1 MVNRPPVGQAF
12 SLREAFRPRK
22 GRPEG
27 RLRPERPPHPE
38 PAPVRR
44 FWLAV
49 SVTAALAAAA
59 LCVLPLV
66 GSAHI
71 DYGRALAGQSPDA
84 EILFY
89 ARLPRV
95 LLALMAGGALAVTG
109 ALFQALLRDALAE
122 PYTLG
127 VSSGASLGAVVAISA
142 GWGQIAGLPAIW
154 VAALVGAAAVLAL
167 VLGVATEGRRMS
179 SFTLLLAGV
188 TINSI
193 CLASILFLQYFADFG
208 QSFAIVR
215 WLLGGIDAVEYSTLG
230 WLAVVVVPF
239 AGYVTWK
246 SRDWNLL
253 AVGEEWA
260 AARGVSTQRLMLS
273 GYLAGSLMAGTLT
286 SLTGPI
292 GFVGLIVPH
301 ALRLR
306 LGADH
311 RLLIPCAFFLGAAFL
326 AVSDTLARTILAPT
340 EVPVGVI
347 TAMMGGPFFIW
358 LLRSKRRSLWL

>member
-1 MVNRPPVGQAF
+1 MVIR
-12 SLREAFRPRK
+12 
-22 GRPEG
+22 
-27 RLRPERPPHPE
+27 
-38 PAPVRR
+38 PAPPRR

-49 SVTAALAAAA
+49 GVTA
-59 LCVLPLV
+59 
-66 GSAHI
+66 
-71 DYGRALAGQSPDA
+71 ALAGQSPDA

-127 VSSGASLGAVVAISA
+127 VSSGASLGAVIAISA
-142 GWGQIAGLPAIW
+142 GWREIAGLPAIW
-154 VAALVGAAAVLAL
+154 VAALAGAAAVLAV

-179 SFTLLLAGV
+179 SFTLLLSGV

-215 WLLGGIDAVEYSTLG
+215 WLLGGIDAVEYSTLA
-230 WLAVVVVPF
+230 WLAAVVLPF
-239 AGYVTWK
+239 AAYVTWK

-260 AARGVSTQRLMLS
+260 AARGVSTQKLMLT
-273 GYLAGSLMAGTLT
+273 GYLAGSIMAGTLT

-311 RLLIPCAFFLGAAFL
+311 RLLIPCSFFLGAAFL
-326 AVSDTLARTILAPT
+326 AASDTLARTILAPT